1 MKLSPSFVNQNKGG
15 GLVAVKEDVMNCG
28 TLFAA
33 PKFIYIQLGT
43 ITVDENFVH
52 FICPLMKLSP
62 SFANRNKGRGLVA
75 AREDVMNCGT
85 LFAAP
90 KFIYIQ
96 LGTITVDENFVHFIC
111 PLMKLSPSFV
121 NQNKG
126 GGLVA

>member
-1 MKLSPSFVNQNKGG
+1 MENS
-15 GLVAVKEDVMNCG
+15 
-28 TLFAA
+28 
-33 PKFIYIQLGT
+33 LGT
-43 ITVDENFVH
+43 A
-52 FICPLMKLSP
+52 K
-62 SFANRNKGRGLVA
+62 
-75 AREDVMNCGT
+75 EDVMNCGT

-126 GGLVA
+126 GGLVAAKEDVMNCGTLFAAPKFIYIQLGTITVDENFVHFILPPNETLPFFCQSK